1 MVPLCNFPQMD
12 LKSVQQMKNLICRS
26 SKMGRCVGK
35 QLLPGSIFQIC
46 GGDGFLAVNQCLV
59 GYVPVTRHESGEA
72 PLKNCGGGG
81 GKKKKTKNGVRKGYG
96 EKKMAPV
103 RSYLD
108 LQGVLG
114 QIIDGQSSFRMRAG
128 ML

>member
-1 MVPLCNFPQMD
+1 MVPLCNFPQLD

-72 PLKNCGGGG
+72 PLKNCGGEGERKKNKKMG
-81 GKKKKTKNGVRKGYG
+81 SERGTVKKKWLQCARIWTYKVCL
-96 EKKMAPV
+96 A
-103 RSYLD
+103 RSLM
-108 LQGVLG
+108 GSPHFV
-114 QIIDGQSSFRMRAG
+114 
-128 ML
+128 